1 MMITVK
7 SGREIELMRQAGKIA
22 AGARSVGR
30 EAIRGGLTTKEIDR
44 EIHDYIVRSGAVP
57 SCLGY
62 EGFPAATCISIND
75 EVIHGIPGDRMIM
88 PGDLVK
94 CDVGVLTQGYNGD
107 TSRTVM
113 VGVTDPEV
121 IRLVETTKK
130 CLAAGIAAAGP
141 GVHLGDVGYA
151 IQKVAEDAGFG
162 VVRDW
167 IGHGVGRTVHEDP
180 EVPNYGKP
188 GTKLVLK
195 PGMTIAIEPMI
206 TMTKAGAK
214 TYVDRDNGWTV
225 ITGDHCMAAHWE
237 HTVAITDDGCEILT
251 LPADYP

>member
-1 MMITVK
+1 MKVDIK
-7 SGREIELMRQAGKIA
+7 SKAQ
-22 AGARSVGR
+22 
-30 EAIRGGLTTKEIDR
+30 IDR
-44 EIHDYIVRSGAVP
+44 MRVACRMSAEVRDICAAAVEPGMRTADIDAIVKDYCVRNKVKASFF
-57 SCLGY
+57 GY
-62 EGFPAATCISIND
+62 EGFPGFLCVSVND
-75 EVIHGIPGDRMIM
+75 EVIHGIPGNRMIM

-94 CDVGVLTQGYNGD
+94 CDVGILTHGYNGD

-113 VGVTDPEV
+113 VGVTDPQV

-206 TMTKAGAK
+206 AMTNAGAK
-214 TYVDRDNGWTV
+214 TNVDKANKSTV
-225 ITGDHCMAAHWE
+225 ITEDHSMAAHFE
-237 HTVAITDDGCEILT
+237 HTVAITDDGCEVLT
-251 LPADYP
+251 VPADYP